1 MDDREELLRAVV
13 EYGRTIQRDGWKAGE
28 AVILKYEP
36 GIPDFRRW
44 AYALGI
50 MLRAEEL
57 LAGLAQQ

>member
-1 MDDREELLRAVV
+1 MKEALL
-13 EYGRTIQRDGWKAGE
+13 EYGKTIQRDGWEAGE
-28 AVILKYEP
+28 RVIERNELR
-36 GIPDFRRW
+36 IPDFRRW

>member
-1 MDDREELLRAVV
+1 MTDREELLRALAK
-13 EYGRTIQRDGWKAGE
+13 YGRTIQKDGWRAGE
-28 AVILKYEP
+28 AVILRYES

-50 MLRAEEL
+50 LLRAEEL

>member
-1 MDDREELLRAVV
+1 MENREELVHAIA
-13 EYGRTIQRDGWKAGE
+13 EYGRTIQKDGWQAGE
-28 AVILKYEP
+28 AVILRYEP
-36 GIPDFRRW
+36 GISDFRRW